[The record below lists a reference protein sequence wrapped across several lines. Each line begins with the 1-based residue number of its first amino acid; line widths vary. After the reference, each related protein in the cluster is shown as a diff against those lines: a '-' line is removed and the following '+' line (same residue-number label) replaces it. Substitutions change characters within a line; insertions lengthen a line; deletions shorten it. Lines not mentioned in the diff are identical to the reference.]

1 MTAGYERAGD
11 GWRAVLRDGRHKV
24 WACSCK
30 PHKRRY
36 SRWDGDRRLCG
47 LQEQAQTLCRP
58 SRRTARQP
66 SPARS

>member
-11 GWRAVLRDGRHKV
+11 GWRGVLRDGRRKV

-36 SRWDGDRRLCG
+36 SRWDGDRSAAACACDE
-47 LQEQAQTLCRP
+47 LQ
-58 SRRTARQP
+58 RRTTPERAAEVR
-66 SPARS
+66 R